1 VKQGGMRV
9 HEWSV
14 DVLRDKA
21 RVVIQCELRWQAQQ
35 RDDQEPPL
43 IDQLRHRPDVERLRW
58 RT

>member
-1 VKQGGMRV
+1 MRV

>member
-1 VKQGGMRV
+1 
-9 HEWSV
+9 V
-14 DVLRDKA
+14 DVSREKA
-21 RVVIQCELRWQAQQ
+21 RVVIQCGRQQ